1 MVAIREEVRPDLPN
15 ILGPLPGPRAR
26 AVIERDREFV
36 SPSYTR
42 PYPLVVAR
50 GEGAMVED
58 VDGNRFLDC
67 NAGIAVVATG
77 HCHPRVVEAIQQQAA
92 RLIHMSGTDFY
103 YEEMVAL
110 AQKLSAI
117 APGDVARRVSFG
129 NSGAEAIEGSIKLAR
144 YATGRDKIIAF
155 FGGFHGRTM
164 GALALTASKAVQRRG
179 FGPLPGGVVHAPY
192 PYCYRCPFGK
202 EPANCAVE
210 CVGYIENTLFKT
222 IAPPEET
229 AAIVV
234 EPVQGEGGYIVP
246 PRKFFDELARVARQ
260 NGILLIFDE
269 VQSGMG
275 RTGKMW
281 AAEHFDAVPDVMALA
296 KGIASGMPLGAT
308 VARTDLMTWPPGAH
322 ASTFGGNPVSCAA
335 ALVTI
340 ALLEEELVDHAAR
353 MGAYLMDRLRDWP
366 QRFPLVGDV
375 RGLGLMIG
383 IELVRDQNTRQKAPE
398 LRDEVLRR
406 AFERGLLVLGAGENT
421 VRLSPPLVVS
431 RDQCDFALE
440 TLEEC
445 IRQAGSAALGQALP
459 PANPTAS

>member
-1 MVAIREEVRPDLPN
+1 MTSIREEVRPDLPS
-15 ILGPLPGPRAR
+15 ILGPLPGPRAL
-26 AVIERDREFV
+26 AMIERDREFV

-42 PYPLVVAR
+42 AYPLAVAR

-58 VDGNRFLDC
+58 VDGNRFLDF

-77 HCHPRVVEAIQQQAA
+77 HCHPRVVEAIQRQAA

-117 APGDVARRVSFG
+117 APGDVPRRVSFG
-129 NSGAEAIEGSIKLAR
+129 NSGAEAIEGAIKLAR
-144 YATGRDKIIAF
+144 YATGRDKVIAF
-155 FGGFHGRTM
+155 FGGFHGRTL
-164 GALALTASKAVQRRG
+164 GALSLTASKAVQRRG
-179 FGPLPGGVVHAPY
+179 FGPLLAGVVHAPY
-192 PYCYRCPFGK
+192 PNCYRCPFGK
-202 EPANCAVE
+202 QPDDCAVE
-210 CVGYIENTLFKT
+210 CVQHIEKTLLKT

-246 PRKFFDELARVARQ
+246 PRKFFDELTRVARQ

-275 RTGKMW
+275 RTGRMW
-281 AAEHFDAVPDVMALA
+281 AAEHFDAVPDVMAVA

-308 VARTDLMTWPPGAH
+308 VARADLMTWPPGAH

-353 MGAYLMDRLRDWP
+353 MGAYLMGRLREWP
-366 QRFPLVGDV
+366 QRYSVVGDV

-383 IELVRDQNTRQKAPE
+383 IELVRDQETRERAPE
-398 LRDEVLRR
+398 LRSRVLER

-421 VRLSPPLVVS
+421 IRLSPPLVVS

-440 TLEEC
+440 TLEAC
-445 IRQAGSAALGQALP
+445 IRE
-459 PANPTAS
+459 ASQQG